1 VITKNELLGYLTNSL
16 PYQQRLVSIIDE
28 MGRQIYV
35 DDFNHLM
42 SLRGGSNSIKVEG
55 MEKYSKEFFYRCK
68 HYAEKYNHQGP
79 VTCHLFMARA
89 GDPSFPMHT
98 DPDDVII
105 LCCEGKKVM
114 KLKDETVIINSG
126 EELHIPYDT
135 PHQALNECEA
145 LTLSFG
151 LERYITEK
159 L

>member
-1 VITKNELLGYLTNSL
+1 VISKDELLEYLTYSL

-28 MGRQIYV
+28 SGRQIYV
-35 DDFNHLM
+35 DCFNQLM
-42 SLRGGSNSIKVEG
+42 SLRAGNNSIKVEG
-55 MEKYSKEFFYRCK
+55 MEKYSREFFQKCK
-68 HYAEKYNHQGP
+68 YYSEKYNHEGP

-105 LCCEGKKVM
+105 LCCEGRKSM
-114 KLKDETVIINSG
+114 ILDDEYIVI
-126 EELHIPYDT
+126 EENDELYIPHGT
-135 PHQALNECEA
+135 PHQALNEFEA

-151 LERYITEK
+151 LERYIIEK

>member
-1 VITKNELLGYLTNSL
+1 MITTGELLDFLTYSL

-28 MGRQIYV
+28 EGRQHYV
-35 DDFNHLM
+35 DDFSHLM
-42 SLRGGSNSIKVEG
+42 SLRGSKNSIKLEG
-55 MEKYSKEFFYRCK
+55 MEKYSEEFFLKCK
-68 HYAEKYNHQGP
+68 HYADKYNHIGP

-105 LCCEGKKVM
+105 FCCEGKKSM
-114 KLKDETVIINSG
+114 KMIDRDLIIEEN
-126 EELHIPYDT
+126 EELYLPANT
-135 PHQALNECEA
+135 PHQALNEYDA

-151 LERYITEK
+151 LERYLKDK